1 MALVPD
7 TERTRRT
14 TFQKSVAILKPKTSA
29 VHSSFL
35 YYVLRGNI
43 NRLIS
48 FAGGT
53 AQKNLLLRDLRAFC
67 LEVPTMVTQKAVASV
82 LSAYDDLIENNTRR
96 IKILEQMAQMLYR
109 EWFVNFRFPDHEKV
123 KMVDSELGQIPQE
136 WKIECVRDF
145 GQVITGKT
153 PPKERREFFGT
164 EIPFIKLPDMHGRI
178 FVLDTV
184 EHLSAIGQAYQ
195 INKTLPPNSICVS
208 CIGTAG
214 IVVITTRPSQTNQQ
228 INSVVLKS
236 LADREFLYFRLLDL
250 KETINQYGAN
260 GVTMVNLNKTKFEN
274 LRLVQPPAQLV
285 EQYHNTVSPMFD
297 CTRNLQQRNE
307 NLAKTRDMLLPKLLS
322 GEISVEQLE
331 SEAVAQTV

>member
-1 MALVPD
+1 
-7 TERTRRT
+7 
-14 TFQKSVAILKPKTSA
+14 
-29 VHSSFL
+29 
-35 YYVLRGNI
+35 
-43 NRLIS
+43 
-48 FAGGT
+48 
-53 AQKNLLLRDLRAFC
+53 
-67 LEVPTMVTQKAVASV
+67 
-82 LSAYDDLIENNTRR
+82 
-96 IKILEQMAQMLYR
+96 
-109 EWFVNFRFPDHEKV
+109 
-123 KMVDSELGQIPQE
+123 MVDSELGQIPQE